1 MNEREREEDERTE
14 QIPREAPPRVV
25 VVEDTREEWSI
36 LTPFSWFFGV
46 I

>member
-1 MNEREREEDERTE
+1 MNEREEEDERTE

-25 VVEDTREEWSI
+25 EDTTREEWSI

>member
-1 MNEREREEDERTE
+1 MNEREEEDERTE
-14 QIPREAPPRVV
+14 QIPREREAVPR
-25 VVEDTREEWSI
+25 DSAREEWSI